1 MDNVI
6 TNLKIISIVQVNEK
20 LCIRKGHLQI
30 DNIIKLQF
38 LSRWFYRDSRDVIL
52 NFINDLIK
60 NIFYFL
66 HNTDKYTDY
75 LWNLTHLLTELEHVE
90 NGLENLKTTY
100 IYDPYMIVNIDH
112 INTKFKELAYQARQ
126 ITLPG

>member
-1 MDNVI
+1 MDHVI
-6 TNLKIISIVQVNEK
+6 TNLKIISLIQTNEK

-30 DNIIKLQF
+30 DNSIKLQF
-38 LSRWFYRDSRDVIL
+38 LSRWFYRESRDVIL
-52 NFINDLIK
+52 LFINDLIK

-66 HNTDKYTDY
+66 HNNDKYIDY
-75 LWNLTHLLTELEHVE
+75 LWNLTHILIELEHTE

-112 INTKFKELAYQARQ
+112 IITKFKELAFQARQ